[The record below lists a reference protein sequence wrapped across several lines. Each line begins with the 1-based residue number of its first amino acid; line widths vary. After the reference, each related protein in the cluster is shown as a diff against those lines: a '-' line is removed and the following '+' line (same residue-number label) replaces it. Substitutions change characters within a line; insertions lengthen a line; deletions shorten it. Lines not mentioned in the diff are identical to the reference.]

1 MFRPRIIPV
10 LLLNE
15 NHLVKSQQFRNYR
28 YIGDPINAVRIFNE
42 LMADELVFLDISA
55 TRNKRTISY
64 DMVKNIGEE
73 ANMPFCV
80 GGGIRELTQ
89 IKEIISSGAE
99 KVIIGSYAVENPGFI
114 KKASNE
120 FGSSTITVCIDV
132 KKKLFGKEQ
141 VWTLNGSK
149 PTGFDPLNFAQLMEK
164 NGAGEIIVQSIE
176 QDGKMNGYN
185 LKLTKHISE
194 NLSIPTIDLGGAGKL
209 EDLKK
214 AFIEAGATGLAAGSL
229 FVYYGQNKGVLI
241 NYPEKKDIQ
250 FLYEE

>member
-1 MFRPRIIPV
+1 MFLIMFFT
-10 LLLNE
+10 
-15 NHLVKSQQFRNYR
+15 K
-28 YIGDPINAVRIFNE
+28 E
-42 LMADELVFLDISA
+42 LFFFTSIHTVMVEEPNSLDAFL
-55 TRNKRTISY
+55 
-64 DMVKNIGEE
+64 
-73 ANMPFCV
+73 
-80 GGGIRELTQ
+80 
-89 IKEIISSGAE
+89 IK
-99 KVIIGSYAVENPGFI
+99 P
-114 KKASNE
+114 
-120 FGSSTITVCIDV
+120 
-132 KKKLFGKEQ
+132 
-141 VWTLNGSK
+141 
-149 PTGFDPLNFAQLMEK
+149 GFDPLNFAQLMEK

-194 NLSIPTIDLGGAGKL
+194 NLSIPTIALGGAGKL

>member
-73 ANMPFCV
+73 ANMSFCV

-149 PTGFDPLNFAQLMEK
+149 PTGLDPLNFAQLMEK

-194 NLSIPTIDLGGAGKL
+194 NLSIPTIALGGAGKL

>member
-15 NHLVKSQQFRNYR
+15 NHLVKSQQFRDYR

-55 TRNKRTISY
+55 TRNKRTVSY

-194 NLSIPTIDLGGAGKL
+194 NLSIPTIALGGAGKL